1 MRKEPETNTDE
12 TISDDIKTDAS
23 TQTPSKDDST
33 NVGYPDINKA
43 DTKMIVIVSFIFIL
57 LIFLLSV
64 FVPQQPAEPNT
75 TTTEQTSTTSTDS
88 QQFSTS
94 FPCWNLLYHFN

>member
-23 TQTPSKDDST
+23 THAPSKDEST
-33 NVGYPDINKA
+33 NVGYPDISKA
-43 DTKMIVIVSFIFIL
+43 DTKTIVIVSFIFIL

-64 FVPQQPAEPNT
+64 FVPQQPAQKTT
-75 TTTEQTSTTSTDS
+75 TTTEQTSTTSTES
-88 QQFSTS
+88 Q
-94 FPCWNLLYHFN
+94 